1 MSSNIDINFDFHS
14 DTPPNRD
21 PDSHSPT
28 LRKYH
33 KILWSKT
40 LPNGELF
47 KLVDTKPK
55 AYLYHESNLG
65 EFYLS
70 SDAITHS
77 YRDTKRMAHVIN
89 QVPSEKV
96 DSLFSHGS
104 TIGAYIVFPSNRIN
118 SQMTINQARG
128 VCAKIKDR
136 FDLTL
141 ECIRL
146 FYENI
151 ESPLSSVFHRY
162 MEFFNLFCDFK
173 GYVDFFLLQD
183 LVSTNYSSVKYHLQH
198 TDFEESPLPQDIND
212 YLEYRENTIKFII
225 ARGQRMLASASACS
239 YINT

>member
-1 MSSNIDINFDFHS
+1 MRNKIDINFTFFS

-47 KLVDTKPK
+47 NLEDTNPK

-65 EFYLS
+65 EFYLG

-77 YRDTKRMAHVIN
+77 YSRIKRMAHIIK
-89 QVPSEKV
+89 QVSPEKV
-96 DSLFSHGS
+96 KSLYSQDS
-104 TIGAYIVFPSNRIN
+104 TIGGYLIFPSKKIN
-118 SQMTINQARG
+118 NQMTINQARG
-128 VCAKIKDR
+128 VNSRILDR

-141 ECIRL
+141 ECIRR
-146 FYENI
+146 FYENKVN
-151 ESPLSSVFHRY
+151 PLSSVFNRY
-162 MEFFNLFCDFK
+162 VDFFNLFCDFK

-183 LVSTNYSSVKYHLQH
+183 LVTANYSSVRFHLQFN
-198 TDFEESPLPQDIND
+198 DFEESPLPQNVVE
-212 YLEYRENTIKFII
+212 YLEYRENTINFINL
-225 ARGQRMLASASACS
+225 RRQRMSAYA
-239 YINT
+239 TV